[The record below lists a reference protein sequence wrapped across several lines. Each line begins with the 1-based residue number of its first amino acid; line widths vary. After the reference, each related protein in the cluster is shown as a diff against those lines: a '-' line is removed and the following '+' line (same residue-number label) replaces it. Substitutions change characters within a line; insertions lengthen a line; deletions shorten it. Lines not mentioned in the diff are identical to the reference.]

1 MSNTTDKTEPTKA
14 KTEQPAPVSGCCA
27 PTKQAS
33 CCAPSEKPQ
42 CCGSQQPKTSSG
54 GCGCQ

>member
-1 MSNTTDKTEPTKA
+1 MSNATDKTEPTKA
-14 KTEQPAPVSGCCA
+14 KTEQPTPESNCCA

-33 CCAPSEKPQ
+33 CCAPSDKPQ
-42 CCGSQQPKTSSG
+42 CCGSQQPKTRSG